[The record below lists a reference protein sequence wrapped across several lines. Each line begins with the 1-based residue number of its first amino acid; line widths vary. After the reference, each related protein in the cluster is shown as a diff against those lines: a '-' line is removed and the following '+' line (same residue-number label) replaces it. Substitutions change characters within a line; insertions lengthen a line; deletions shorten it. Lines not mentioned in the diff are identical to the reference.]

1 MKVERDDWDSEPST
15 DEEPVVLQIKKE
27 EDSIDRPG
35 TIKVEASDEDR
46 EPDTEDEPEPDTE
59 DDVKVESGHSAD
71 LEPNEDREPDTED
84 EMDVL
89 TDEETMESISMKGV
103 VVGSGD
109 ETMELVDEVGRSS
122 LLRDLS
128 LTPAR
133 S

>member
-1 MKVERDDWDSEPST
+1 M
-15 DEEPVVLQIKKE
+15 LQIKKG

-89 TDEETMESISMKGV
+89 TDEETRESMEGV

-109 ETMELVDEVGRSS
+109 EAMEFVDEVGRSS